1 MKKALLEKIETGEFL
16 LKPEET
22 FTQIKSVFASGAYR
36 EDPELEEICLKLLA
50 GLAVYFFNS
59 EYGRE
64 FLRALKDPVFTPAA
78 KINSLEVTRYYL
90 TDPRHVFPCLQIYR
104 HYLTSEEPEVK
115 DFACR
120 SFLQTISEMR
130 VGGQITELFAV
141 PQVSGS
147 TRILLQELS
156 AQNWLEADELLDLL
170 ELN

>member
-1 MKKALLEKIETGEFL
+1 MLEKIDSGEFL

-22 FTQIKSVFASGAYR
+22 FTQIKSVFTSGAYR
-36 EDPELEEICLKLLA
+36 EDGELEEICLKLLA

-64 FLRALKDPVFTPAA
+64 FLRVLQDPVFSPLS

-104 HYLTSEEPEVK
+104 HYLTAPEPAVK

-130 VGGQITELFAV
+130 VGGQIVELFAV
-141 PQVSGS
+141 PQVSG
-147 TRILLQELS
+147 TIRILLQELS
-156 AQNWLEADELLDLL
+156 AQEWLEADELLDLL